1 MSSTEILTLLA
12 VILSLL
18 GLLVSV
24 VHVTF
29 EITMK
34 ISQNKNENNKKD

>member
-1 MSSTEILTLLA
+1 MSLTEIFALLA

-18 GLLVSV
+18 GLLVDV
-24 VHVTF
+24 IHVTF